1 MRVTNSMVLRSTL
14 RDLNGSLAR
23 LQNSQADLSTG
34 RMIRKVSDDPG
45 RASSAMAT
53 RQQIRR
59 ADQQSRSL
67 ADAQSWLYA
76 ADTALLSGLDMMTR
90 LKELAVR
97 AGNDGT
103 VTDASRQALA
113 TEIRGIREEL
123 MSLANTKYGDRTIF
137 SGTQP
142 GPAFDAAGTYVGDA
156 GAVVR
161 DVAPNTSVTVNMTG
175 DQVFGDLFQVLDQ
188 LATAVANG
196 DTAGVTAEHA
206 NLTDAA
212 TRLGAAAAEIG
223 ARASRIETVKAR
235 ADNEEAGL
243 RSLLA
248 DLEDTDIA
256 EALIRVKAQENAYT
270 ASLMAATRVIPPS
283 LLDYLR

>member
-34 RMIRKVSDDPG
+34 RVIRKMSDDPG

-59 ADQQSRSL
+59 ADQRARSL
-67 ADAQSWLYA
+67 SDAQSWLYA
-76 ADTALLSGLDMMTR
+76 ADTALVSGLDLMTR

-97 AGNDGT
+97 AGNDGAASD
-103 VTDASRQALA
+103 VSRQAVA
-113 TEIRGIREEL
+113 TEIRAIREEL
-123 MSLANTKYGDRTIF
+123 LSLANTTYAGRAIF
-137 SGTQP
+137 SGTQA
-142 GPAFDAAGTYVGDA
+142 GPAYDPAGNYIGDA

-161 DVAPNTSVTVNMTG
+161 DVAPGTSVTVNMPG
-175 DQVFGDLFQVLDQ
+175 DQVFGDLFDVLDQ
-188 LATAVANG
+188 LASAVAAN
-196 DTAGVTAEHA
+196 DTAGVATQHTNLDTA
-206 NLTDAA
+206 AA
-212 TRLGAAAAEIG
+212 RLGAAAAEIG
-223 ARASRIETVKAR
+223 ARASRIESVKAR
-235 ADNEEAGL
+235 ADADVDGL
-243 RSLLA
+243 RTLLSGI
-248 DLEDTDIA
+248 EDTDIA

-283 LLDYLR
+283 LLDFMR